1 MKKII
6 TIVAVAFATVLSAN
20 AQEFKVGARA
30 GLNLSTFNNPEET
43 TVASTIKTNTGFR
56 TGYHIGAFIEYG
68 FNEQIFVEGGIAY
81 SQQGASLK
89 STETTILGVTNKID
103 LDKTSVI
110 VEQLNVPI
118 WLKYDLNGFR
128 PKVGVN
134 LGFVSKAKSK
144 VDTTTTDIELDKKFD
159 AAVGIG
165 AEYNLD
171 MGLFFDANF
180 NLGFTSIGAKGSN
193 YKSRVIQIGVGYKF

>member
-1 MKKII
+1 M
-6 TIVAVAFATVLSAN
+6 
-20 AQEFKVGARA
+20 
-30 GLNLSTFNNPEET
+30 
-43 TVASTIKTNTGFR
+43 
-56 TGYHIGAFIEYG
+56 
-68 FNEQIFVEGGIAY
+68 VEIRP
-81 SQQGASLK
+81 QR
-89 STETTILGVTNKID
+89 
-103 LDKTSVI
+103 
-110 VEQLNVPI
+110 
-118 WLKYDLNGFR
+118 FR

-180 NLGFTSIGAKGSN
+180 NLGFTSIGEKGSN

>member
-68 FNEQIFVEGGIAY
+68 FNEQIFVEE
-81 SQQGASLK
+81 ASPTL
-89 STETTILGVTNKID
+89 NK
-103 LDKTSVI
+103 
-110 VEQLNVPI
+110 EP
-118 WLKYDLNGFR
+118 
-128 PKVGVN
+128 
-134 LGFVSKAKSK
+134 A
-144 VDTTTTDIELDKKFD
+144 
-159 AAVGIG
+159 
-165 AEYNLD
+165 
-171 MGLFFDANF
+171 
-180 NLGFTSIGAKGSN
+180 
-193 YKSRVIQIGVGYKF
+193 